1 MKRLLLLS
9 TLALT
14 LAMGAPAFVQADP
27 PELGAFEALSPGGMK
42 IVDSIYD
49 SHVLSDSHMAMGHI
63 DLDGAMLTTDKIAF
77 MKGDTGWGNVYKQLL
92 ANDPSLVTHRNL
104 GQAISSRNHQTMTT
118 TTTTVLT
125 TGTGQKIVVGN
136 KKGQGFGASSVKGGN
151 AGSQG
156 GGKKLGHYKN
166 DVITTGAGGPAVG
179 GPTSH
184 SSAGGASFGGSSF
197 GGAGGSKGRGR
208 GGASHKGK

>member
-9 TLALT
+9 TLAFT
-14 LAMGAPAFVQADP
+14 LAMGAPAFAQEEA
-27 PELGAFEALSPGGMK
+27 GAFAALSTGGQK
-42 IVDSIYD
+42 IVDSIFD
-49 SHVLSDSHMAMGHI
+49 SQTGSPNEMMSGTL
-63 DLDGAMLTTDKIAF
+63 LTTDQIAF
-77 MKGDTGWGNVYKQLL
+77 MKGDTGWGNVYKQLYEQG
-92 ANDPSLVTHRNL
+92 LVTHRNL

-166 DVITTGAGGPAVG
+166 DVITTGAGGPAVA

>member
-1 MKRLLLLS
+1 
-9 TLALT
+9 
-14 LAMGAPAFVQADP
+14 
-27 PELGAFEALSPGGMK
+27 MK

-49 SHVLSDSHMAMGHI
+49 SQLGSPNDVMMGT
-63 DLDGAMLTTDKIAF
+63 LLTTDQIAF
-77 MKGDTGWGNVYKQLL
+77 MKGDTGWGNVYKQLYEQG
-92 ANDPSLVTHRNL
+92 LVTHRNL
-104 GQAISSRNHQTMTT
+104 GQAISSRNHQNSPATT
-118 TTTTVLT
+118 TIVLT

-156 GGKKLGHYKN
+156 GGKKLGHSKN
-166 DVITTGAGGPAVG
+166 TVITTGAGGTVG
-179 GPTSH
+179 AGPTTH
-184 SSAGGASFGGSSF
+184 SSAGGTSF

>member
-14 LAMGAPAFVQADP
+14 LAMGAPAFAQDP

-42 IVDSIYD
+42 IVNSIYD
-49 SHVLSDSHMAMGHI
+49 SHLLSVSHLAST
-63 DLDGAMLTTDKIAF
+63 DMLSKDQIAF
-77 MKGDTGWGNVYKQLL
+77 TKGDTGWGKAYQELY
-92 ANDPSLVTHRNL
+92 AQGLVTHRNL

-166 DVITTGAGGPAVG
+166 DVITTGAGGPAVA

-184 SSAGGASFGGSSF
+184 SSAGGANFGGSSF

>member
-1 MKRLLLLS
+1 MKRLLLFFGF
-9 TLALT
+9 ALT
-14 LAMGAPAFVQADP
+14 LAIGGTASAQTPPDPPDP
-27 PELGAFEALSPGGMK
+27 PELGAFGALSPGGMK

-49 SHVLSDSHMAMGHI
+49 SHLLSDSHRAMG
-63 DLDGAMLTTDKIAF
+63 DMLTTDQIAF

-92 ANDPSLVTHRNL
+92 ANDPSLVSHRNL
-104 GQAISSRNHQTMTT
+104 GQAISSRNHQNSPATT
-118 TTTTVLT
+118 TIVLT

-156 GGKKLGHYKN
+156 GGKKLGHSKN
-166 DVITTGAGGPAVG
+166 TVITTGAGGTVG
-179 GPTSH
+179 AGPTTH
-184 SSAGGASFGGSSF
+184 SSAGGTSF

>member
-1 MKRLLLLS
+1 MKRLLLFFGF
-9 TLALT
+9 ALT
-14 LAMGAPAFVQADP
+14 LAIGGTAFAQDP
-27 PELGAFEALSPGGMK
+27 DPNTTALDALSPGGMK

-49 SHVLSDSHMAMGHI
+49 SHVLSDSHLEGMDA
-63 DLDGAMLTTDKIAF
+63 LTKNDFAL
-77 MKGDTGWGNVYKQLL
+77 MKADTGWGNAYNQLRA
-92 ANDPSLVTHRNL
+92 ANPSLVHYRNL
-104 GQAISSRNHQTMTT
+104 GQAISARNHPTT
-118 TTTTVLT
+118 TTTTTIVLT

-156 GGKKLGHYKN
+156 GGKKLGHSKN
-166 DVITTGAGGPAVG
+166 TVITTGAGGTVG
-179 GPTSH
+179 AGPTTH
-184 SSAGGASFGGSSF
+184 SSAGGTSF

>member
-14 LAMGAPAFVQADP
+14 LAMGAPAFAQDDA
-27 PELGAFEALSPGGMK
+27 GAFAALSTGGQK
-42 IVDSIYD
+42 IVNSIFDSQTG
-49 SHVLSDSHMAMGHI
+49 SPNEMMSGTL
-63 DLDGAMLTTDKIAF
+63 LTRDQIAF
-77 MKGDTGWGNVYKQLL
+77 MKAETGWGNVYKQLL

-104 GQAISSRNHQTMTT
+104 GQAISSYNHQTRTT

-156 GGKKLGHYKN
+156 GAKKRGHY
-166 DVITTGAGGPAVG
+166 T
-179 GPTSH
+179 
-184 SSAGGASFGGSSF
+184 
-197 GGAGGSKGRGR
+197 
-208 GGASHKGK
+208 